1 MTYDFFDA
9 ILEIYFYQTVDY
21 DVIADQCGCT
31 VLDVAN
37 TLNDYMAEAAVAK
50 VTIQGGLK

>member
-1 MTYDFFDA
+1 MITGQTMTNELIDA
-9 ILEIYFYQTVDY
+9 ILEIYFNQTDDY

-37 TLNDYMAEAAVAK
+37 TLNDYTAHA
-50 VTIQGGLK
+50 

>member
-1 MTYDFFDA
+1 MSIIEA
-9 ILEIYFYQTVDY
+9 ILEIYFNQTDDY

-37 TLNDYMAEAAVAK
+37 TLNDYTADITIRK
-50 VTIQGGLK
+50 VHITELGA

>member
-1 MTYDFFDA
+1 MENILTDA
-9 ILEIYFYQTVDY
+9 ILEIYFNQTDDY

-37 TLNDYMAEAAVAK
+37 TLNDYFVK
-50 VTIQGGLK
+50 G